1 MVHTC
6 RVHLLGQVHPLDA
19 EHMANLS
26 LLLLDIQMCYYFFGM
41 TVASLRVWVRSA
53 DGNPPLS
60 CPHSFCCLPELWVA
74 RVMLSMRIQ
83 SRASRDSHRTSSTEM
98 VHGQTRS
105 TTQVPKLPCEP
116 DPWAALRTT
125 QFFSAEEKSNTS
137 KQLDFFIFIYLFYKV
152 ERDQ

>member
-1 MVHTC
+1 MGT
-6 RVHLLGQVHPLDA
+6 
-19 EHMANLS
+19 
-26 LLLLDIQMCYYFFGM
+26 
-41 TVASLRVWVRSA
+41 
-53 DGNPPLS
+53 PPLS
-60 CPHSFCCLPELWVA
+60 CPHSFCCLPGLWVA

-137 KQLDFFIFIYLFYKV
+137 KQLDFYFYLFILQGGKRSIMKILRILSPCMLKV
-152 ERDQ
+152 FFFSLFLFLFFLFKCNPSCHLD

>member
-1 MVHTC
+1 MGT
-6 RVHLLGQVHPLDA
+6 
-19 EHMANLS
+19 
-26 LLLLDIQMCYYFFGM
+26 
-41 TVASLRVWVRSA
+41 
-53 DGNPPLS
+53 PPLS
-60 CPHSFCCLPELWVA
+60 CPHSFCCLPGLWVA

-125 QFFSAEEKSNTS
+125 QFFSAEKSNTS
-137 KQLDFFIFIYLFYKV
+137 KQLDFYFYLFILQGGKRSIMKILRILSPCMLKV
-152 ERDQ
+152 FFFPLFLFFFFFFFPKRAE